1 MPAHC
6 RLSHLNSR
14 SRSVE
19 PFKAMSTEH
28 LESFD
33 IEIEFADGRLLL
45 RPVGQWTLHAPLPS
59 LLPVLDNLRKP
70 ELKHVA
76 FDCSALQ
83 AWDSRFVVFARDLSQ
98 RCESGNIV
106 MESATLPGGVVKLLE
121 LADAAAQRTDSM
133 VAAPEHRF
141 LNEIGRQVMAFIRSA
156 GELIEF
162 TGEAAVAFVRML
174 RGKARFRHRD
184 LFHVMQEVGA
194 EALPIVSLTSV
205 LLGLILAYIG
215 SLQLTQFG
223 ADEYVANLV
232 AIAMSREMAAM
243 MTGIILAGRT
253 GAAFAAQLGTMM
265 ANEEIDALR
274 TAAIP
279 PMEFLVLP
287 RIIALVLMLPVL
299 TIYANLMGMIGG
311 AAVGVFLLDIEPLQY
326 AVQTRNSIDLVD
338 FATGLVKACAYGVI
352 VAVSGCLRG
361 MQSGRSAAAVG
372 EAATSAVVTGI
383 VFIVVCSATLTVI
396 YQVLGI

>member
-1 MPAHC
+1 
-6 RLSHLNSR
+6 
-14 SRSVE
+14 
-19 PFKAMSTEH
+19 MSTEN

-33 IEIEFADGRLLL
+33 IELEFTGGRLLL
-45 RPVGQWTLHAPLPS
+45 RPVGHWTLHASLASPLS
-59 LLPVLDNLRKP
+59 VLDILRKAD
-70 ELKHVA
+70 LKHIA
-76 FDCSALQ
+76 FDCSALK

-98 RCESGNIV
+98 RCASGNVILD
-106 MESATLPGGVVKLLE
+106 SATLPGGVVKLLE
-121 LADAAAQRTDSM
+121 LADAAPQRSDG
-133 VAAPEHRF
+133 AAVVTEHRF
-141 LNEIGRQVMAFIRSA
+141 FDEIGRQVIAFVRSA
-156 GELIEF
+156 GELVEF
-162 TGEAAVAFVRML
+162 TGAAAVAFVRML
-174 RGKARFRHRD
+174 RGKARFRRRD
-184 LFHVMQEVGA
+184 LFHIMQEVGA

-215 SLQLTQFG
+215 SLQLVQFG

-311 AAVGVFLLDIEPLQY
+311 AAVGILLLDIEPLQY
-326 AVQTRNSIDLVD
+326 AVQTRNSVDLVD

-396 YQVLGI
+396 YQILDI